1 MTTKAATEKPAAKA
15 AKPKAAKKERVAPK
29 VSAKLYQMIRTPV
42 ITEKATMGSQYNQVT
57 FKVPLDADKA
67 IIRDAVEAVFKVK
80 VVKVNT
86 LTQLGKTKIFKGR
99 KAFRSDSKKAIV
111 TLAAGQTIDVATGV

>member
-1 MTTKAATEKPAAKA
+1 MSTKTAVKKPRQASKGRETAKIS
-15 AKPKAAKKERVAPK
+15 E
-29 VSAKLYQMIRTPV
+29 KLYMMIKAPV
-42 ITEKATMGSQYNQVT
+42 ITEKSSMNSQYNQIT
-57 FKVPLDADKA
+57 FKVPVEANKA

-86 LTQLGKTKIFKGR
+86 LTQLGKTKMFKGR

-111 TLAAGQTIDVATGV
+111 TLAEGQSIDVSTGV